1 LKKKLSRHLI
11 GIGIFLWGWC
21 VPLAGQVL
29 AVESAYATEME
40 YEVKA
45 AFIHNFT
52 KFIDWPSE
60 AFETSD
66 SPFRIGILG
75 TGSID
80 KSLMNLSGKETQKR
94 FLEVSRVQSPNEFS
108 KFHVIFVN
116 SSENGRLK
124 SILQTLKGAGILTI
138 GDMPGF
144 AERCGVINFYLK
156 SGKVRFE
163 INVEASHQEKLKI
176 SSKLLRLARIIN
188 SKCN

>member
-1 LKKKLSRHLI
+1 LKDKLSRHFI
-11 GIGIFLWGWC
+11 GIGVFLWGWC
-21 VPLAGQVL
+21 MFMTGQVL
-29 AVESAYATEME
+29 AVESAYAAEME

-80 KSLMNLSGKETQKR
+80 KSLMNLSGKETQAR
-94 FLEVSRVQSPNEFS
+94 LLEVSRVQNPNEYS
-108 KFHVIFVN
+108 QFHVIFVN

-124 SILQTLKGAGILTI
+124 SILQTLKGAGILTV

-163 INVEASHQEKLKI
+163 INVEASHLEKLKI
-176 SSKLLRLARIIN
+176 SSKLLRLARIVN
-188 SKCN
+188 SECN

>member
-1 LKKKLSRHLI
+1 MNELSRHLI
-11 GIGIFLWGWC
+11 VVGLLLWSWC
-21 VPLAGQVL
+21 ASLAGQAL
-29 AVESAYATEME
+29 AEESLYKATVEH
-40 YEVKA
+40 EVKA

-60 AFETSD
+60 AFETKD

-75 TGSID
+75 KGFID
-80 KSLMNLSGKETQKR
+80 KSLIDLTGKKTQKR
-94 FLEVSRVQSPNEFS
+94 LLEVSRVKNPNEFS
-108 KFHVIFVN
+108 QFHVIFVN

-124 SILQTLKGAGILTI
+124 SILQTFKGAGILTI

-176 SSKLLRLARIIN
+176 SSKLLRLARIVN
-188 SKCN
+188 SECN